1 MSKLINYSESLESIS
16 IELLRTEGKVR
27 ELILLQKSIT
37 EELDETEKMYIDKIN
52 ECEAISRQ
60 QIEYMNELTELESEL
75 NGQVS
80 NKRLTMSTISTVMPW
95 KSSQHSQ
102 REERSIH
109 SNNTTVDSKFLL
121 HKNDPVNTLRWNIGL
136 WIGGGIGTGNII
148 HSYHHPVHQRLELIA
163 VGSGTIAIQYQKH
176 DYMLQINYND
186 RRKKFHLLPKHLWTP
201 DTQVTRC
208 QFKTNHTACSTTFS
222 LFERRHH
229 CRKCGQIICQRHGLN
244 RLPLFT
250 RSSAIDTWCRVCD
263 TCFHDLVVK

>member
-1 MSKLINYSESLESIS
+1 MYLDDHKETLLIMENTTNSVLLLSEDDDDEEEEDEEDDELWRYNFMELMSKLINYSESLESIS

-80 NKRLTMSTISTVMPW
+80 NKRLTMSTVSTVMPW
-95 KSSQHSQ
+95 KSSQYSQ

-109 SNNTTVDSKFLL
+109 SNNTTVDSKFLLL

-148 HSYHHPVHQRLELIA
+148 HSYHHPIHQRLELIA
-163 VGSGTIAIQYQKH
+163 VGSGTIAIQYQK
-176 DYMLQINYND
+176 
-186 RRKKFHLLPKHLWTP
+186 
-201 DTQVTRC
+201 
-208 QFKTNHTACSTTFS
+208 
-222 LFERRHH
+222 
-229 CRKCGQIICQRHGLN
+229 
-244 RLPLFT
+244 
-250 RSSAIDTWCRVCD
+250 
-263 TCFHDLVVK
+263 VK